1 VVCERK
7 EDTSMEIGKPQ
18 RTIIVEPIKDPVP
31 RERPIAPTPPREA
44 PAKPTPAP
52 VR

>member
-1 VVCERK
+1 LACERK
-7 EDTSMEIGKPQ
+7 EDTTMDIGEPK

-31 RERPIAPTPPREA
+31 RERPVAPAPPREP
-44 PAKPTPAP
+44 PAKPTPVP